1 MIGKVLVIFVITLSA
16 TATVGAQ
23 DLTRAGSAYLA
34 EGDNVAAAKSY
45 TELLRLN
52 PFDPVALNN
61 LAVAKAA
68 AGDYQAA
75 VGLLTRSAKL
85 APNRADI
92 RDNLS
97 SMQRW
102 MDTYGGTRLA
112 PFDRPRQPAV
122 RTGAVL
128 PEPPPLW
135 GGASKTPNSPLSL
148 PASTR
153 Y

>member
-1 MIGKVLVIFVITLSA
+1 MMGKVLVLFLITLSA
-16 TATVGAQ
+16 AVTAGAQ
-23 DLTRAGSAYLA
+23 DLPRNGSAYLA

-45 TELLRLN
+45 TDLLRLN

-75 VGLLTRSAKL
+75 VSLLTRSAKL

-92 RDNLS
+92 RENLVR
-97 SMQRW
+97 MQRW
-102 MDTYGGTRLA
+102 MDTYGGARLA
-112 PFDRPRQPAV
+112 SMGRPRQPTV
-122 RTGAVL
+122 RTGTVF

-135 GGASKTPNSPLSL
+135 GGVSRTGSSPLSL

-153 Y
+153 

>member
-1 MIGKVLVIFVITLSA
+1 MGKVLVLFLITLSA
-16 TATVGAQ
+16 AVTAGAQ
-23 DLTRAGSAYLA
+23 DLPRNGSAYLA

-45 TELLRLN
+45 TDLLRLN

-75 VGLLTRSAKL
+75 VSLLTRSAKL
-85 APNRADI
+85 APDRADI
-92 RDNLS
+92 RENLA

-102 MDTYGGTRLA
+102 MATYGGAGLA
-112 PFDRPRQPAV
+112 SIDRPRQSAV
-122 RTGAVL
+122 RAGAVL

-135 GGASKTPNSPLSL
+135 GVATRTGSSPLS
-148 PASTR
+148 PPTSTR
-153 Y
+153 